1 MASYYYLVSSLP
13 VLVIENG
20 NSRIDIVELFEYIK
34 NNTESAD
41 WKYIESVLFLND
53 IKNLVGVIAENHQ
66 LPVPHPGFNTLS
78 NLPEGII
85 NEYHLNIDH
94 LPAFMQKV
102 IEENDDKFGNM
113 SLLSIE
119 NMFLQ
124 EYLNL
129 LNQSN
134 NWFVGKYAMFDF
146 ALRNILSA
154 LNCRKYGLPVDS
166 MLLHEDGTFS
176 ALGKSS
182 AKDFGLAD
190 QYPYIIQ
197 LADLIDHI
205 SLNDL
210 DLFVDRL
217 RWEEADNLAS
227 TSIFEVEN
235 ILAYIIKLGI
245 VKRRM
250 EQNKESGKERV
261 DFLTMQAV
269 QKLEIP
275 VGK

>member
-13 VLVIENG
+13 VLNIENG
-20 NSRIDIVELFEYIK
+20 NARLDIMELFDYMK
-34 NNTESAD
+34 NNTENLD
-41 WKYIESVLFLND
+41 WKHVESVLYLND

-66 LPVPHPGFNTLS
+66 LPVPHPGFNNFS
-78 NLPEGII
+78 NLPEEII
-85 NEYHLNIDH
+85 NEYHLNLDH

-102 IEENDDKFGNM
+102 IEENDDKFGSM

-119 NMFLQ
+119 NLFLQ

-134 NWFVGKYAMFDF
+134 NWFVRKYAMFDF
-146 ALRNILSA
+146 ALRNILAA
-154 LNCRKYGLPVDS
+154 LNCRKYGLVDS

-176 ALGKSS
+176 ALGKST
-182 AKDFGLAD
+182 AKDFGLSD
-190 QYPYIIQ
+190 QYPYIIH
-197 LADLIDHI
+197 LADLIDHS
-205 SLNDL
+205 SLSDL

-217 RWEEADNLAS
+217 RWDESDNLAS
-227 TSIFEVEN
+227 SSIFEVEN

-245 VKRRM
+245 VKRRT